1 MLASTPPNEW
11 TPHLDASTT
20 FTDEA
25 QPGVFTFWDGAL
37 LHHGAIQMAGNAE
50 RLQLHN
56 LIRAPLRAKE
66 LANWNVLPGS
76 QAVGRHMN
84 LQDYWVAAPSVREN
98 LPEGYVREAY
108 DRWYAQLGELPPELE
123 GRGIDPTEQFDYAE
137 AALCLLR

>member
-1 MLASTPPNEW
+1 
-11 TPHLDASTT
+11 
-20 FTDEA
+20 
-25 QPGVFTFWDGAL
+25 
-37 LHHGAIQMAGNAE
+37 MAGPPSYRRARAE
-50 RLQLHN
+50 RESPRELAVDGEPRAARAG